1 MLFAH
6 SKYNEEATTRR
17 PVSQSPDVHICETGP
32 RDGLQ
37 NLAVFVPT
45 AAKFALIDAIAA
57 AGVAEIDAGSF
68 VPAKVVPQ
76 FADVEQVMA
85 HALKL
90 RGVTV
95 GALVPN
101 LKGAER
107 ALAAGVQAIYFVIS
121 ASETHNKANVR
132 RTVAEQIEGFKA
144 VRAGIDAGPAA
155 GRPHLMGA
163 VSTAFGCSLEGRI
176 SGAAVCRVA
185 RAYAEAGADEIGLAD
200 TVGYATPPLIKSIVE
215 AVRAEV
221 GREMPLRLH
230 LHDTLGMGLAN
241 AVAGLEVDI
250 RRFDAAVSGLGGCP
264 FAPGARGNIVTE
276 DLVFMLEEM
285 GLSTGIDLPKLMETR
300 AILRQ
305 HVPAE
310 HLTGHLHE
318 AGIPAALWRA
328 A

>member
-1 MLFAH
+1 M
-6 SKYNEEATTRR
+6 T
-17 PVSQSPDVHICETGP
+17 PSPDVHVCETGP

-45 AAKFALIDAIAA
+45 AAKCALIDAIAA
-57 AGVAEIDAGSF
+57 AGVREIDAGSF

-85 HALKL
+85 HALSH
-90 RGVTV
+90 RTVTT
-95 GALVPN
+95 GALAPN

-107 ALAAGVQAIYFVIS
+107 AIAAGVHAIYFVIS
-121 ASETHNKANVR
+121 ASETHNKSNVR

-144 VRAGIDAGPAA
+144 VRATIDASTAA
-155 GRPHLMGA
+155 SKPRLMGA

-176 SGAAVCRVA
+176 SEAAVCRVA
-185 RAYAEAGADEIGLAD
+185 RAFAESGADEIGLAD
-200 TVGYATPPLIKSIVE
+200 TVGYATPPLIKSIVK
-215 AVRAEV
+215 AVRADV
-221 GREMPLRLH
+221 GQQTPLRLH

-276 DLVFMLEEM
+276 DFVFMLEEM

-300 AILRQ
+300 AILQQ
-305 HVPAE
+305 HIPAE

-318 AGIPAALWRA
+318 AGIPKLLRRA